1 MTNDEEQ
8 EVSEGDVSEEVSEHA
23 PDNVADQD
31 IQEESPED
39 IIALIDGIESALAAD
54 SSHLASASEN
64 TVDAASPHVA
74 EDDLPAALR
83 PARVPEGLSSDPR
96 GGAFSDSARRVP
108 LSSRPGAEAPAAH
121 SSVRPTGYASRADS
135 FPPPRRLEPVPMPR
149 RVHLDSAPRSAGPIP
164 RVFGSTR
171 DVLAK
176 FRWGA

>member
-1 MTNDEEQ
+1 MTNDEEY
-8 EVSEGDVSEEVSEHA
+8 ELSGGEVSEEVANNA
-23 PDNVADQD
+23 PDNEPDHDV
-31 IQEESPED
+31 QEESQED
-39 IIALIDGIESALAAD
+39 ILALIDGIESALAVD
-54 SSHLASASEN
+54 SSQLASASEN
-64 TVDAASPHVA
+64 LVDAASRNIA

-83 PARVPEGLSSDPR
+83 PARVPEGLAADPR
-96 GGAFSDSARRVP
+96 AGAVADSARLRS

-121 SSVRPTGYASRADS
+121 SSVHPAGYASRADS